1 MHECRAVLRGSLD
14 VDQHLERL
22 VVDVDELRRVDRVRP
37 RVGDH
42 DRDAVALVVHLADGE
57 REVLRAL
64 HVLGHRPG
72 ARHRRLP
79 VVAQVG
85 AGEHGD
91 DAVGGLRRRGVDRRD
106 PRMRVRAAHDRHDDG
121 SRQVEVVDVASAP
134 SQQRVV
140 FLPLQGRADVSS
152 LGGAHA
158 GLPAAEATASTMLW

>member
-72 ARHRRLP
+72 ARHGRLP

-91 DAVGGLRRRGVDRRD
+91 DAVGRLRRRGVDR
-106 PRMRVRAAHDRHDDG
+106 A
-121 SRQVEVVDVASAP
+121 
-134 SQQRVV
+134 
-140 FLPLQGRADVSS
+140 
-152 LGGAHA
+152 
-158 GLPAAEATASTMLW
+158 